1 MDGQI
6 NSALCFLSVDNGGC
20 LLSLM
25 EDVMTQMHEKHL
37 EAKEAKLSSLLF
49 DPIEEIPKILYQEI
63 DGEMIKEVTP

>member
-25 EDVMTQMHEKHL
+25 EDVMTQMHEKHPHAMA
-37 EAKEAKLSSLLF
+37 AKPRSLF
-49 DPIEEIPKILYQEI
+49 FHPIPEIP
-63 DGEMIKEVTP
+63 